1 MARNLLQIETD
12 FIRQEDIAEGLQL
25 RKVNQT
31 IRTMN
36 NHGFTRFNKAL
47 GLAKLMLEV
56 KTWFETD
63 TTQAKFSEAGVSW
76 TIGDLADKIFHKD
89 RSWFTRGC
97 QVATINDNTIEA
109 YITTIKNLQNLGFT
123 CNPSIEKA
131 IKYSKFIS
139 NADTWT
145 PILQAYMSQI
155 TPYAE
160 HENLAN
166 VLYAPLNWKEIDRV
180 IAEHN
185 DTGTSS
191 SNSENVLSRESN
203 SGNTNENAESNDAPR
218 TSEIIGNDANRTYE
232 LADHTSDEAVV
243 GNVSRQE
250 IENLLSLTANNK
262 TYVLEMM
269 MEHMS
274 DRERYTMIEKMCET
288 FELTLNIEA

>member
-12 FIRQEDIAEGLQL
+12 FIRQSDIAEGLQL

-63 TTQAKFSEAGVSW
+63 TTQAKFSEAGISW

-97 QVATINDNTIEA
+97 QVATINDTRIEA
-109 YITTIKNLQNLGFT
+109 YIESIKYIQSKGFT

-131 IKYSKFIS
+131 IKYDKIFS
-139 NADTWT
+139 NIEEYT
-145 PILQAYMSQI
+145 PILQAYMSNI

-166 VLYAPLNWKEIDRV
+166 VMYIPLNWKEIERV

-185 DTGTSS
+185 DTATSS
-191 SNSENVLSRESN
+191 SNSENRLSRESI
-203 SGNTNENAESNDAPR
+203 SGNTNENQVPPRFEEVVSNDALR
-218 TSEIIGNDANRTYE
+218 TSEGQDFGNGITR
-232 LADHTSDEAVV
+232 
-243 GNVSRQE
+243 
-250 IENLLSLTANNK
+250 ENLA
-262 TYVLEMM
+262 VLRGLGTLAKVNVVEQMM
-269 MEHMS
+269 DNMTNE
-274 DRERYTMIEKMCET
+274 EKYEMIEKLCSR

>member
-218 TSEIIGNDANRTYE
+218 TSESQDFGNGFT
-232 LADHTSDEAVV
+232 H
-243 GNVSRQE
+243 
-250 IENLLSLTANNK
+250 ENLVTLRG
-262 TYVLEMM
+262 LETDSKVDVVELMM
-269 MEHMS
+269 DNMTNE
-274 DRERYTMIEKMCET
+274 EKYEMIEKLCER

>member
-25 RKVNQT
+25 RKVNAT

-63 TTQAKFSEAGVSW
+63 TTQAKFSEAGISW

-97 QVATINDNTIEA
+97 QVATIHDTRIEA
-109 YITTIKNLQNLGFT
+109 YIESIKYIQSKGFT

-131 IKYSKFIS
+131 IKYHKIFS
-139 NADTWT
+139 NIEEYT

-166 VLYAPLNWKEIDRV
+166 VMFIPLNWKEIERV

-185 DTGTSS
+185 DTATSS
-191 SNSENVLSRESN
+191 SNSENTLSRESI
-203 SGNTNENAESNDAPR
+203 SGNTNENQVSARAEVESNDAPR
-218 TSEIIGNDANRTYE
+218 TSTIPNQLRGYVT
-232 LADHTSDEAVV
+232 
-243 GNVSRQE
+243 RQD
-250 IENLLSLTANNK
+250 IENLVSLSADNK
-262 TYVLEMM
+262 TNVLEMM

-274 DRERYTMIEKMCET
+274 DTERYAMIEKMCT
-288 FELTLNIEA
+288 RFDLTLNIEA

>member
-109 YITTIKNLQNLGFT
+109 YITTIKNLQNLG
-123 CNPSIEKA
+123 
-131 IKYSKFIS
+131 
-139 NADTWT
+139 
-145 PILQAYMSQI
+145 
-155 TPYAE
+155 
-160 HENLAN
+160 
-166 VLYAPLNWKEIDRV
+166 
-180 IAEHN
+180 
-185 DTGTSS
+185 SS

-274 DRERYTMIEKMCET
+274 DRERYTMIEKMCT
-288 FELTLNIEA
+288 RFELTLNIEA

>member
-97 QVATINDNTIEA
+97 QVATINENTIEA

-218 TSEIIGNDANRTYE
+218 TSESQDFGNGFT
-232 LADHTSDEAVV
+232 H
-243 GNVSRQE
+243 
-250 IENLLSLTANNK
+250 ENLVTLRG
-262 TYVLEMM
+262 LETDSKVDVVELMM
-269 MEHMS
+269 DNMTNE
-274 DRERYTMIEKMCET
+274 EKYEMIEKLCER

>member
-89 RSWFTRGC
+89 RSWFTRGS
-97 QVATINDNTIEA
+97 QVATSNDNTIEA
-109 YITTIKNLQNLGFT
+109 YITTIKNLQNLGFS

-218 TSEIIGNDANRTYE
+218 TSESQDFGNGFT
-232 LADHTSDEAVV
+232 H
-243 GNVSRQE
+243 
-250 IENLLSLTANNK
+250 ENLVTLRG
-262 TYVLEMM
+262 LETDSKVDVVELMM
-269 MEHMS
+269 DNMTNE
-274 DRERYTMIEKMCET
+274 EKYEMIEKLCER

>member
-12 FIRQEDIAEGLQL
+12 FIRQSDIAEGLQL
-25 RKVNQT
+25 RKVNAT

-63 TTQAKFSEAGVSW
+63 ETQAKFSEAGISW

-97 QVATINDNTIEA
+97 QVATINDTIIEV
-109 YITTIKNLQNLGFT
+109 YIENIKYIQSKGFT

-131 IKYSKFIS
+131 IKFDKIFS
-139 NADTWT
+139 NIEEYT
-145 PILQAYMSQI
+145 PILQAYMSNI

-166 VLYAPLNWKEIDRV
+166 VLYIPLNWKEIERV

-191 SNSENVLSRESN
+191 SNSGNTLSRESI
-203 SGNTNENAESNDAPR
+203 SGNTNENQVSARAEEVESNDAPR
-218 TSEIIGNDANRTYE
+218 TSESQDFGNGITR
-232 LADHTSDEAVV
+232 
-243 GNVSRQE
+243 
-250 IENLLSLTANNK
+250 ENLAFLRALGTSAKVNVVEQMMDNMTNEEK
-262 TYVLEMM
+262 YEMITRLC
-269 MEHMS
+269 S
-274 DRERYTMIEKMCET
+274 RVG
-288 FELTLNIEA
+288 FNLNIVA

>member
-12 FIRQEDIAEGLQL
+12 FIRQSDIAEGLQL
-25 RKVNQT
+25 RKVNAT

-63 TTQAKFSEAGVSW
+63 TTQSKFSEAGISW

-97 QVATINDNTIEA
+97 QVATISDTRIEA
-109 YITTIKNLQNLGFT
+109 YIESIKYIQSKGFT

-131 IKYSKFIS
+131 IKYDKIFS
-139 NADTWT
+139 NIEEYT

-166 VLYAPLNWKEIDRV
+166 VMFIPLNWKEIERV

-185 DTGTSS
+185 DTATSS
-191 SNSENVLSRESN
+191 SNSENTLSRESI
-203 SGNTNENAESNDAPR
+203 SGNTNENQVSARAEVESNDAPR
-218 TSEIIGNDANRTYE
+218 TSTIPNQLRGYVT
-232 LADHTSDEAVV
+232 
-243 GNVSRQE
+243 RQD
-250 IENLLSLTANNK
+250 IENLVSLSADNK
-262 TYVLEMM
+262 TNVLEMM

-274 DRERYTMIEKMCET
+274 DTERYAMIEKMCT
-288 FELTLNIEA
+288 RFDLTLNIEA